1 MSSLPDVC
9 LSSGS
14 ACNSADVSPS
24 HVLMGMGLGR
34 DRALSSVRISWGRFT
49 TLTDMDR
56 FLDLLAKSVG
66 VMSKTA

>member
-1 MSSLPDVC
+1 
-9 LSSGS
+9 
-14 ACNSADVSPS
+14 
-24 HVLMGMGLGR
+24 MGMGLGR